1 MKNSLVTPQK
11 QLMTCT
17 NKAVADEFINRYRVH
32 TQSALENILCM
43 GEAVY
48 EIYRKVKSEELD
60 KSDLEY
66 FCQTVHLDSKSSTFR
81 KYKAIGENADRF
93 RQYLDKL
100 PSTFSVLYELAT
112 LDADEFERYVVR
124 TKFSK
129 SITLYELKRLLNVTV
144 KKKNGNFY
152 VPPVIK
158 TPRLAVAKV
167 IKKINRINIV
177 VVRDLPE
184 FEFNQVINTI
194 TDFRNKGW
202 INFDDPKLTECLNDS
217 VVVYS
222 DEVENDIKY
231 FQSLADAN
239 IRELRV

>member
-11 QLMTCT
+11 QLTTCT
-17 NKAVADEFINRYRVH
+17 NKAIADEFVKRYRVH
-32 TQSALENILCM
+32 TQNALENILCM

-48 EIYRKVKSEELD
+48 EIYRKVKSAELD

-66 FCQTVHLDSKSSTFR
+66 FCQTVHLDPRSSTFR
-81 KYKAIGENADRF
+81 KYKAIGENANRF

-129 SITLYELKRLLNVTV
+129 NITLDELKRIINGTIKQ
-144 KKKNGNFY
+144 KKGNYF
-152 VPPVIK
+152 VPPVLK
-158 TPRLAVAKV
+158 TSRLAVAKMV
-167 IKKINRINIV
+167 KKINRINLV
-177 VVRDLPE
+177 VVRDLQE
-184 FEFNQVINTI
+184 SDFNQVIDTL

-202 INFDDPKLTECLNDS
+202 INFDDPEMTDCLNDS
-217 VVVYS
+217 DVIDT
-222 DEVENDIKY
+222 DEVDDDMKY
-231 FQSLADAN
+231 FQSLADADT
-239 IRELRV
+239 RELRV

>member
-1 MKNSLVTPQK
+1 MKNSLVTNQK
-11 QLMTCT
+11 QLTTCT
-17 NKAVADEFINRYRVH
+17 NQSIADEFVQRYQKH
-32 TQSALENILCM
+32 TQNALENILCM

-48 EIYRKVKSEELD
+48 EIYRKVKSTELD
-60 KSDLEY
+60 KSDLQY
-66 FCQTVHLDSKSSTFR
+66 FCQSVYLDPNGSTFR
-81 KYKAIGENADRF
+81 KYKAIGENASRF

-152 VPPVIK
+152 VPPVLKI
-158 TPRLAVAKV
+158 PRLTVAKV
-167 IKKINRINIV
+167 VKKINRINIV

-184 FEFNQVINTI
+184 SEFNQVINTI
-194 TDFRNKGW
+194 TEFRNKGW

-217 VVVYS
+217 VVVDS
-222 DEVENDIKY
+222 DEIDDDMKY
-231 FQSLADAN
+231 FQSLADSDAS
-239 IRELRV
+239 EMRV